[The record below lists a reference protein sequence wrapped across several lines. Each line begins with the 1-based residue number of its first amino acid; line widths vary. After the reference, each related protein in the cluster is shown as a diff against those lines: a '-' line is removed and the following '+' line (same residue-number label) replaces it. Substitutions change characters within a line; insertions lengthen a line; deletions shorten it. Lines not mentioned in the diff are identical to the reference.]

1 VTGGTFDS
9 PMATTDGTDAR
20 LLAGAFA
27 LSAVVL
33 AVVGMSAIPE
43 APFEWTGT
51 ALIPLLLA
59 AAGFMVMMLVV
70 DPVLTPKQRPTRDEV
85 HIWLSKT
92 FMTRLPAVEVPVL
105 VGLLIAVIEKE
116 RSVLLLGALGSLALS
131 TVWWPGEQFFNAMR
145 RRLQPLSADNL
156 LDELLNKSNGRLLL
170 RSR

>member
-1 VTGGTFDS
+1 
-9 PMATTDGTDAR
+9 MATTDGTDAR

-33 AVVGMSAIPE
+33 TIVGMSAIPE
-43 APFEWTGT
+43 APFEWTAA

-70 DPVLTPKQRPTRDEV
+70 DPVLTPKQKPSRDEV
-85 HIWLSKT
+85 HVWLSKT
-92 FMTRLPAVEVPVL
+92 FMARLPAIEVPVL

-116 RSVLLLGALGSLALS
+116 RSVLLLGALGSLMLAS
-131 TVWWPGEQFFNAMR
+131 VWWPGEQFFNAMR

-156 LDELLNKSNGRLLL
+156 LDDLLNSTNGRLLL
-170 RSR
+170 RTR

>member
-1 VTGGTFDS
+1 VTGGTFHS

-20 LLAGAFA
+20 LLGGAFA

-92 FMTRLPAVEVPVL
+92 FMARLPAVEVPVL

-116 RSVLLLGALGSLALS
+116 RSVLLFGALGSLVLA

-145 RRLQPLSADNL
+145 RRLQPMSADNL
-156 LDELLNKSNGRLLL
+156 LDELLNKTNGRLLL
-170 RSR
+170 RTR